1 MLVPFPIDDKMETQS
16 ARQKMHA
23 VRIHD
28 YGKTDVLKYEE
39 VDMPKPA
46 SDEVLVKVNYASV
59 NPMDWKLRDGS
70 AKNWIQLSM
79 PAILGI
85 DFAGSVEKVGDKVS
99 RFKTGDRVY
108 GRANFRNAGSYA
120 EYVTVDEDSL
130 GIAPK
135 SISLREAA
143 ALPVA
148 AGTAWNAIF
157 DIANVKQGSRVL
169 VTGASGGVGSMAVQL
184 AKSAGAYVVG
194 TTSKANL
201 GLVKSLGADE
211 VIDYTE
217 GDFTKKV
224 RGPVDVLLDTVG
236 KDPLEKSLGV
246 MKKGGIFVTT
256 VGQPD
261 QALAQKY
268 GITAKGF
275 SAQTNGKRYEEIA
288 KLVDE
293 GKLKVVIDREFP
305 LTDVKSAHE
314 LSETGRTKG
323 KIVIK
328 VSPE

>member
-1 MLVPFPIDDKMETQS
+1 VLFAIEDNMETQNTKK
-16 ARQKMHA
+16 KMHA

-39 VDMPKPA
+39 VDIPEPA
-46 SDEVLVKVNYASV
+46 PDEVLVKVNYSSV
-59 NPMDWKLRDGS
+59 NPLDWKVRDGS

-79 PAILGI
+79 PAILGV
-85 DFAGSVEKVGDKVS
+85 DFAGTVEKVGDKVS
-99 RFKTGDRVY
+99 KFRKGDKVY
-108 GRANFRNAGSYA
+108 GRANFQKGGSYA
-120 EYVTVDEDSL
+120 EYVTVNEDSL

-135 SISLREAA
+135 SISLKEAA
-143 ALPVA
+143 GLPVA

-157 DIANVKQGSRVL
+157 DIANVKKGSRVL

-184 AKSAGAYVVG
+184 AKSAGAYVIG
-194 TTSKANL
+194 TTSKANIDM
-201 GLVKSLGADE
+201 VKSLGADE

-224 RGPVDVLLDTVG
+224 SEPVDVVFDTVG
-236 KDPLEKSLGV
+236 KDPIEKSYGII
-246 MKKGGIFVTT
+246 KKGGMFVTT

-261 QALAQKY
+261 EALAQKC

-314 LSETGRTKG
+314 LSETMKTKG
-323 KIVIK
+323 KIIIR
-328 VSPE
+328 VSSQ

>member
-1 MLVPFPIDDKMETQS
+1 METQNTEK
-16 ARQKMHA
+16 KMHA

-28 YGKTDVLKYEE
+28 YGKTDVLRYDE
-39 VDMPKPA
+39 VDIPEPA
-46 SDEVLVKVNYASV
+46 PDEVLVKVSYASV
-59 NPMDWKLRDGS
+59 NPLDWKIRAGYV
-70 AKNWIQLSM
+70 KNWIQLSL

-85 DFAGSVEKVGDKVS
+85 DFAGTVEKVGDKVS
-99 RFKTGDRVY
+99 KFKKGDKVY
-108 GRANFRNAGSYA
+108 GRANFQKAGSYA
-120 EYVTVDEDSL
+120 EYVAANEDSL

-135 SISLREAA
+135 SISLKEAA
-143 ALPVA
+143 GLPLA

-157 DIANVKQGSRVL
+157 DIANVKKGSRVL

-184 AKSAGAYVVG
+184 AKSAGAYVIG
-194 TTSKANL
+194 TTSKANI
-201 GLVKSLGADE
+201 GMVKSLGADE

-224 RGPVDVLLDTVG
+224 SEPVDVVFDTVG
-236 KDPLEKSLGV
+236 KDPVEKSYGI
-246 MKKGGIFVTT
+246 MKKGGMFVTS

-261 QALAQKY
+261 EALAQKY

-275 SAQTNGKRYEEIA
+275 GAQTTGKRYEEIA

-314 LSETGRTKG
+314 LSETNKTKG
-323 KIVIK
+323 KIIIR
-328 VSPE
+328 VSPQ

>member
-1 MLVPFPIDDKMETQS
+1 METQNTEK
-16 ARQKMHA
+16 KMHA

-28 YGKTDVLKYEE
+28 YGKRDVLRYEE
-39 VDMPKPA
+39 VDMPEPA
-46 SDEVLVKVNYASV
+46 PDEVLVKVSYASV
-59 NPMDWKLRDGS
+59 NPLDWKIREGHV
-70 AKNWIQLSM
+70 KNWIQLSM

-85 DFAGSVEKVGDKVS
+85 DFAGTVEKVGDRVS
-99 RFKTGDRVY
+99 KFKKGDKVY
-108 GRANFRNAGSYA
+108 GRANFQKAGSYA
-120 EYVTVDEDSL
+120 EYVAVNEDNL

-143 ALPVA
+143 GLPVA

-157 DIANVKQGSRVL
+157 DIAHVKKGSRVL

-184 AKSAGAYVVG
+184 AKSAGAYVIG
-194 TTSKANL
+194 TTSKANI
-201 GLVKSLGADE
+201 GMVKSLGADE

-224 RGPVDVLLDTVG
+224 SEPVDVVFDTVG
-236 KDPLEKSLGV
+236 KDPLEKSYGIV
-246 MKKGGIFVTT
+246 KKGGMFVTT

-261 QALAQKY
+261 EALAQKY

-275 SAQTNGKRYEEIA
+275 GAQTTGKRYEEMA

-293 GKLKVVIDREFP
+293 GKLKVVIDSEFP

-314 LSETGRTKG
+314 LSETARTKG
-323 KIVIK
+323 KIIIR
-328 VSPE
+328 VSS